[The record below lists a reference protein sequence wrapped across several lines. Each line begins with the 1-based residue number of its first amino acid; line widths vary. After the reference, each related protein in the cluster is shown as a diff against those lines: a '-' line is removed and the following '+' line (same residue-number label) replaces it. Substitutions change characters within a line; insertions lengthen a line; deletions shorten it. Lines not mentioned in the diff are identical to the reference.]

1 MGSPF
6 LILGFGVQ
14 GGALIQT
21 RKLNHY
27 TRRYKWVIPASLGVC
42 LSVPREAILH
52 RHFERRRSTGFGR
65 EIGH

>member
-27 TRRYKWVIPASLGVC
+27 TRRYKWVIPASLGETRNLPKRTVGIKPASSAC
-42 LSVPREAILH
+42 KEA
-52 RHFERRRSTGFGR
+52 
-65 EIGH
+65 